1 MAGDSKGRGNG
12 GADDLS
18 TVVREIV
25 TMVIAYVKQ
34 ETLEPLQ
41 GLGRFL
47 LFGTLGVLVGGLGI
61 VVLVLGILRL
71 LQTETGS
78 AFSGHLSFIPYVVVL
93 VVCGAVAGA
102 AVKAIGTP
110 ASKDRRP

>member
-1 MAGDSKGRGNG
+1 MAADKTGRGKG
-12 GADDLS
+12 GTEDLS
-18 TVVREIV
+18 TVVREIA
-25 TMVIAYVKQ
+25 TMVVAYVKQ

-47 LFGTLGVLVGGLGI
+47 AFGTLGVLVGGLGI
-61 VVLVLGILRL
+61 VILVLGILRL

-78 AFSGHLSFIPYVVVL
+78 AFAGHLSFVPYVVVL
-93 VVCGAVAGA
+93 VVCGAVAGV

-110 ASKDRRP
+110 AGKGRRP